1 MKNKEARK
9 LIKTKN
15 RDPFLRVVNPGEE
28 RKDNVLAGP
37 GTEEEKKKKKKR
49 KKIKV
54 IALSSVII
62 LIAAGTG
69 IYVYYK
75 NQNATGQKGFE
86 GFGNRNTSAVS
97 FQVTGDM
104 VAASGVINVGT
115 ESDDLD
121 VELTSSLKV
130 EEVYVS
136 SGDEIAEGTAIL
148 KINEDDIEAAGKEL
162 ESELKSAELAY
173 RTGAIEYQQNL
184 ITAKYDYDSAVLA
197 GKQAKEVYQATID
210 SLKDSVDKAQDSLD
224 DAQTQIAE
232 YESYVT
238 NDSYRSYF
246 GLDEAQATYDG
257 HLELLTSKIDEWG
270 VSWNEVTGRGNANF
284 ATEHSQYVYILQK
297 LYSVLEKD
305 LDALTTAQNNYDE
318 AVSDAALNLQTLQLS
333 LASLKEKLAEA
344 KENYEIKSAEA
355 KLTYETSLYN
365 AEHAE
370 SNYNTNLEK
379 IEADYEKLKDAYED
393 AQANLEAFESL
404 IGDGIF
410 KASGSGSV
418 LRVMARVGQSISGQS
433 TILSYSDTTEMTVTV
448 SVDQTDIAKLNVGEE
463 AYLVSSDDKAIYEGK
478 ITSINPVTT
487 SESRT
492 DVTYNVTVEVTGDT
506 KGLISNETV
515 TVIFGIDEETLES
528 MINGNSSSDSKATPA
543 ADGEMPDFGNFG
555 NGEMPDFSN
564 MPEGGMPDMSSFGDG
579 KMPGGQRPDFSGE
592 RPDRSSDKNE

>member
-15 RDPFLRVVNPGEE
+15 RDPFLRIVKPGEAP
-28 RKDNVLAGP
+28 KNNVLEGP
-37 GTEEEKKKKKKR
+37 GVEEEKKKKKKR

-54 IALSSVII
+54 IVLSSVIV
-62 LIAAGTG
+62 LIAAGVG
-69 IYVYYK
+69 IFIYFRNK
-75 NQNATGQKGFE
+75 TSGAQQGFA
-86 GFGNRNTSAVS
+86 GFGNRNNPAST

-121 VELTSSLKV
+121 VELTTSLKV

-136 SGDEIAEGTAIL
+136 SGDEITEGTPIL
-148 KINEDDIEAAGKEL
+148 KINEDDIAAAKKEL

-173 RTGAIEYQQNL
+173 RTGAIEYQKNL

-197 GKQAKEVYQATID
+197 GDQAKAVYTATID
-210 SLKDSVDKAQDSLD
+210 SLKDSVQKAQDSLD
-224 DAQTQIAE
+224 DAEEQIAE

-238 NDSYRSYF
+238 NDTYREYF
-246 GLDEAQATYDG
+246 GVDATTATYNE
-257 HLELLTSKIDEWG
+257 HLELLKKRIEEWG
-270 VSWNEVTGRGNANF
+270 VSWNEVTGRGNGSL
-284 ATEHSQYVYILQK
+284 ATEHDQYVYVLQK

-305 LDALTTAQNNYDE
+305 AEAMTTAQNKYDE
-318 AVSDAALNLQTLQLS
+318 AVSDAALNLQTLQFS
-333 LASLKEKLAEA
+333 LASLKQALAEA
-344 KENYEIKSAEA
+344 KESYEIKSAEA

-393 AQANLEAFESL
+393 AKANLEAFETL
-404 IGDGIF
+404 IGDGTF
-410 KASGSGSV
+410 YASGSGSV
-418 LRVMARVGQSISGQS
+418 LRVMARAGQSISGQS
-433 TILSYSDTTEMTVTV
+433 TILSYSDTTEMTVTL
-448 SVDQTDIAKLNVGEE
+448 SVDQKDIAKLNVGDE
-463 AYLVSSDDKAIYEGK
+463 AYLVSSSDKATYEGK
-478 ITSINPVTT
+478 ITSINPVTS

-515 TVIFGIDEETLES
+515 TVIFGIDEATLES
-528 MINGNSSSDSKATPA
+528 MINGGTSSDAGTTPPT
-543 ADGEMPDFGNFG
+543 DGEMPDFSNMPK
-555 NGEMPDFSN
+555 GEMPDFSN
-564 MPEGGMPDMSSFGDG
+564 MPEGQMPNFG
-579 KMPGGQRPDFSGE
+579 SGNG
-592 RPDRSSDKNE
+592 PDRSDGKNE